1 MSRRDAAWLA
11 VVLGLIAPA
20 GCSHLVETRS
30 VTRFT
35 GAFEDR
41 DISALRD
48 ATSTEFQKRALRDKS
63 AVEAMDLL
71 ELPEGKVS
79 VAEVE
84 EVSVYDWRTDDRL
97 RAVLAVGEPR
107 GHFDLDTGDMY
118 PVMVEK
124 LATGQRKVQNHY
136 RGNARRWCFN
146 P

>member
-48 ATSTEFQKRALRDKS
+48 ATSPEFQKRALRDKS

-84 EVSVYDWRTDDRL
+84 EVVPVVVEEVASFRT
-97 RAVLAVGEPR
+97 
-107 GHFDLDTGDMY
+107 
-118 PVMVEK
+118 
-124 LATGQRKVQNHY
+124 KVQNS
-136 RGNARRWCFN
+136 RRSSTLRRPTSSPFSTC
-146 P
+146 

>member
-84 EVSVYDWRTDDRL
+84 EVSTDR
-97 RAVLAVGEPR
+97 RRVK
-107 GHFDLDTGDMY
+107 
-118 PVMVEK
+118 VEFESDDQV
-124 LATGQRKVQNHY
+124 TTPMT
-136 RGNARRWCFN
+136 FE
-146 P
+146 